1 MFLTVKFKTADY
13 LWKSQLQTD
22 LKDAEEKIKRK
33 SRELR
38 LYRYNLYLHE
48 CCTKKQEKQYARA
61 VFSRVLFRWHVKLL
75 WLRVKKHSVTD
86 VFFIHSWLAQ
96 SEVSTRLASPVFS
109 TLFPGSLSKEQYVF
123 N

>member
-1 MFLTVKFKTADY
+1 MFLTVYFKTADY
-13 LWKSQLQTD
+13 LWKTQLQTD

-61 VFSRVLFRWHVKLL
+61 VFSRVLFR
-75 WLRVKKHSVTD
+75 
-86 VFFIHSWLAQ
+86 
-96 SEVSTRLASPVFS
+96 
-109 TLFPGSLSKEQYVF
+109 
-123 N
+123 